1 MYKTRKESKN
11 AKRTKKTDYVGGGAL
26 LASPQGFWRK
36 LFRAVGSIVK
46 FFPLSG
52 DGLRER
58 SFCHSELVSEFHYYL
73 EDKKL
78 RRYEGKL
85 LSENSQS
92 SNPPALLSS
101 NNQSGGN
108 ALLIP
113 PYELTCNH
121 GTNIPSL
128 EGRGSKGVGENKP
141 SPQPS
146 PMGEGECCHP
156 ELVSGSCDML
166 NDRVQSDVHEMLKQ
180 VQHDLNNLVRQTYSQ
195 NRMKP
200 LPLALSRNW
209 QDKCASR
216 TLLPSLKKRAAFTLT
231 GGATHVAHFD
241 NVRKAAFT
249 LAEVLITLGI
259 IGIVAALV
267 MPGLIANHR
276 KQAYLAQLKKA
287 ANTVTNGLQLIL
299 QDTGYEDVADIDI
312 TKMVENGQIKKYF
325 SVIET
330 NKDSDFHY
338 RTYHS
343 FSQPAR
349 RDTLGM
355 RGPSIVTVDG
365 AELLFASSDVV
376 AIDLNGYSKIPN
388 KAGVDFFIM
397 NLNSRGMPVTWYDDY
412 HHGIIYPHNS
422 HDAIYGSGGCIGNGH
437 ISTVANSC
445 FDAILIDNWEI
456 KYY

>member
-1 MYKTRKESKN
+1 
-11 AKRTKKTDYVGGGAL
+11 
-26 LASPQGFWRK
+26 
-36 LFRAVGSIVK
+36 
-46 FFPLSG
+46 
-52 DGLRER
+52 
-58 SFCHSELVSEFHYYL
+58 
-73 EDKKL
+73 
-78 RRYEGKL
+78 
-85 LSENSQS
+85 
-92 SNPPALLSS
+92 
-101 NNQSGGN
+101 
-108 ALLIP
+108 
-113 PYELTCNH
+113 
-121 GTNIPSL
+121 
-128 EGRGSKGVGENKP
+128 
-141 SPQPS
+141 
-146 PMGEGECCHP
+146 MGEGECCHP

-180 VQHDLNNLVRQTYSQ
+180 VQHDLNNLVRRTYSQ

-200 LPLALSRNW
+200 LPLALSRNG
-209 QDKCASR
+209 QDKCTSR
-216 TLLPSLKKRAAFTLT
+216 TLLPSLKKC
-231 GGATHVAHFD
+231 
-241 NVRKAAFT
+241 AAFT

-287 ANTVTNGLQLIL
+287 ANTVTKGLQLIL